1 MVELTSSKS
10 IVPNPTDPS
19 MSPSSLTQLVSPI
32 EVQSGVVDAG
42 FIGRLPVLALA
53 DGGVVL
59 AEIGA
64 ERRIAAHADAGI
76 LVAAFDGKRV
86 LTGGDDGLL
95 IATDASGKVETLA
108 KEKGWIDALAC
119 RDDGALAWSSGKTV
133 RVRDAKGEVK
143 SWTAPSSVRG
153 LAFFPKGYRL
163 AIAHYNGASLWF
175 PNVAAAPEALEWKGS
190 HLDAEV
196 SPDGRFVVTSMQE
209 NMLHGWRVADK
220 KNMRMTGYPAKSR
233 SLAWSHDGAWL
244 ATSGADG
251 CIVWPFGGKDGPM
264 GQPPRECGV
273 RPNVLVTRVAF
284 HPKAP
289 IAAIGYDDGWVL
301 LVRLGDGAEILV
313 RKTEEGA
320 RDAISALAFDAHGGR
335 LVFGTAGG
343 QAGLL
348 DFPA

>member
-1 MVELTSSKS
+1 
-10 IVPNPTDPS
+10 
-19 MSPSSLTQLVSPI
+19 MSQSSLTGLVSPI
-32 EVQSGVVDAG
+32 VAGAGVVGAG
-42 FIGRLPVLALA
+42 FLGRTPALALA
-53 DGGVVL
+53 DGAVVL

-64 ERRIAAHADAGI
+64 ENRVAPHDDAAI

-86 LTGGDDGLL
+86 LTGGDDGRLV
-95 IATDASGKVETLA
+95 ATDASGKIETIA

-133 RVRDAKGEVK
+133 RARDAKGEVK
-143 SWTAPSSVRG
+143 SWAAPSSVRG

-163 AIAHYNGASLWF
+163 AVAHYNGASLWF
-175 PNVAAAPEALEWKGS
+175 PNTAAAPDFLEWKGS
-190 HLDAEV
+190 HLDVEV

-209 NMLHGWRVADK
+209 NMLHGWRIADK

-233 SLAWSHDGAWL
+233 SLDWSHDGAWL

-251 CIVWPFGGKDGPM
+251 CIVWPFSGKDGPM

-273 RPNVLVTRVAF
+273 RPNVIVTRVAF

-289 IAAIGYDDGWVL
+289 IVVIGYDDGWIL
-301 LVRLGDGAEILV
+301 LVRLADGAEVLV
-313 RKTEEGA
+313 RRTESA
-320 RDAISALAFDAHGGR
+320 RDAITALTFDATGRR
-335 LVFGTAGG
+335 LVFGTESG
-343 QAGLL
+343 QAGVL

>member
-1 MVELTSSKS
+1 
-10 IVPNPTDPS
+10 
-19 MSPSSLTQLVSPI
+19 MSVSSLTQLVSPI
-32 EVQSGVVDAG
+32 QVGAGVVGAG
-42 FIGRLPVLALA
+42 FLARVPVLALA

-59 AEIGA
+59 AEAGA
-64 ERRIAAHADAGI
+64 EKRIAAHADAAI
-76 LVAAFDGKRV
+76 LVAAFDMRRLV
-86 LTGGDDGLL
+86 TGGDDGLL

-108 KEKGWIDALAC
+108 KEKGWIDALAA

-133 RVRDAKGEVK
+133 RVRDARGEIK
-143 SWTAPSSVRG
+143 SWAAPSSVRG

-209 NMLHGWRVADK
+209 NMLHGWRIADK
-220 KNMRMTGYPAKSR
+220 KNMRMTGYPAKPR

-251 CIVWPFGGKDGPM
+251 SIVWPFAGKDGPM

-273 RPNVLVTRVAF
+273 RSNVLVTRVAF

-289 IAAIGYDDGWVL
+289 IVVIGYDDGWIL
-301 LVRLGDGAEILV
+301 LVRLADGAEILV
-313 RKTEEGA
+313 RKTENGE
-320 RDAISALAFDAHGGR
+320 RDAISTLAFDASGGR

-343 QAGLL
+343 QAGVLV
-348 DFPA
+348 FPA